1 MEEDY
6 SCWLQHH
13 KKAQGHEK
21 RFMSRLGESA
31 KQVGLNT

>member
-6 SCWLQHH
+6 MCWLLHH

-21 RFMSRLGESA
+21 RFMSRLGVNMPSKLA
-31 KQVGLNT
+31 